1 MQKQPKNDLNAPEVS
16 DAEQSRREFLSTF
29 GKLAAVSPVALS
41 VLISPRTSAAPKSC
55 RGNGTKQCT

>member
-55 RGNGTKQCT
+55 RGNGTKKCT